1 MHGYRSSRHEF
12 GMYDRLAE
20 TLCNMGIAM
29 VRLDFPGN
37 NDSQEPF
44 INCTLQN
51 MHTDVDTVV
60 KYICE
65 KFNFYPSVIG
75 LLGYSMGG
83 MTSLTYLEKLQ
94 DTPAAVALWA
104 PGVNL
109 REAVERSW
117 SLPYGSVPQMLKKAD
132 EDGTIIFSDQ
142 WADTTVSRELL
153 FDMLCASP
161 LQNLRMYEGNV
172 LVIGGEND
180 TALRPLDFHIAYHT
194 AIHARHKEA
203 LFLDGKDHDLGSAW
217 GDPAM
222 EDREAINQVITK
234 TANFFKNSFTI

>member
-1 MHGYRSSRHEF
+1 
-12 GMYDRLAE
+12 
-20 TLCNMGIAM
+20 
-29 VRLDFPGN
+29 
-37 NDSQEPF
+37 
-44 INCTLQN
+44 
-51 MHTDVDTVV
+51 
-60 KYICE
+60 
-65 KFNFYPSVIG
+65 
-75 LLGYSMGG
+75 
-83 MTSLTYLEKLQ
+83 
-94 DTPAAVALWA
+94 
-104 PGVNL
+104 
-109 REAVERSW
+109 
-117 SLPYGSVPQMLKKAD
+117 
-132 EDGTIIFSDQ
+132 
-142 WADTTVSRELL
+142 
-153 FDMLCASP
+153 MLCASP